1 MRSYVGGTRPQRIS
15 STKYYER
22 ERAKKITKRNWTK
35 RILPI
40 LLAAALLFSIIPV
53 SAAPQDETTTM
64 QEETTML
71 QEETT
76 ASQEETTAAQEETT
90 TSQEET
96 EPVPTNETEVWIEN
110 EPLSVSST
118 TWDADSYA
126 DTSSP
131 FTVICS
137 TSWTA
142 TSNQSWLS
150 ISVTDNTTFT
160 ISAAENA
167 IPSERMG
174 AVTVRTDSG
183 TSIGTIAVTQAGA
196 EPTALTPEAAM
207 IYESAAIGMAHYA
220 STLNNMEFKYDPSIN
235 YGEML
240 EDDSLQFQFANYV
253 ASYDLSNLQNLSDL
267 LETAGY
273 SNADVALFVERWAVA
288 FARMD
293 LWDVWQVINSSG
305 ADLNTEMIFVPL
317 LGQEPLAD
325 VGGMLSIVFNYYY
338 ESIFTGF
345 FEFISDT
352 LSQETFGV
360 DYKEALILYYETQA
374 WSAFQET
381 LVEHHI
387 LVSYSY
393 KWAVASY
400 LKNLAAMNGIFDE
413 IELAQEAMGIGWFEL
428 MTSSYGATFKHDPN
442 KTYSDFGAAMT
453 ETAGIGSDF
462 LSAVLGAGL
471 GDADSLRT
479 ALVSEG
485 FTNVE
490 ATAFIGR
497 MAEVFTYQSLQ
508 SLKDTFTELLDEG
521 TPDSLIS
528 MLTTPALAEDIE
540 DMVGVMIA
548 HNFNVLGTI
557 LSNVEISEDI
567 ATPVMLWLY
576 AAYMQS
582 FSAINDIAV
591 EPGSIPPD
599 DYPIKNYTAKEELT
613 RAGITVAF
621 AEAQGIDVELV
632 EVDETTMQALLEV
645 ILARDL
651 ADLGLMFN
659 GTLLHKGTTASDFL
673 LFSMLCLLFGSENE
687 EFDVFSIVSVLQ
699 TTASFPFDDLFTE
712 LDSLFS
718 RIEFFQKI
726 PHKGRAVHGLRH
738 INFLHSVQSVRLV
751 GVNFIWIHN
760 AGQSVFAF
768 P

>member
-1 MRSYVGGTRPQRIS
+1 
-15 STKYYER
+15 
-22 ERAKKITKRNWTK
+22 
-35 RILPI
+35 
-40 LLAAALLFSIIPV
+40 
-53 SAAPQDETTTM
+53 
-64 QEETTML
+64 
-71 QEETT
+71 
-76 ASQEETTAAQEETT
+76 
-90 TSQEET
+90 
-96 EPVPTNETEVWIEN
+96 
-110 EPLSVSST
+110 
-118 TWDADSYA
+118 
-126 DTSSP
+126 
-131 FTVICS
+131 
-137 TSWTA
+137 
-142 TSNQSWLS
+142 
-150 ISVTDNTTFT
+150 
-160 ISAAENA
+160 
-167 IPSERMG
+167 
-174 AVTVRTDSG
+174 
-183 TSIGTIAVTQAGA
+183 
-196 EPTALTPEAAM
+196 
-207 IYESAAIGMAHYA
+207 
-220 STLNNMEFKYDPSIN
+220 
-235 YGEML
+235 
-240 EDDSLQFQFANYV
+240 
-253 ASYDLSNLQNLSDL
+253 
-267 LETAGY
+267 
-273 SNADVALFVERWAVA
+273 
-288 FARMD
+288 
-293 LWDVWQVINSSG
+293 
-305 ADLNTEMIFVPL
+305 
-317 LGQEPLAD
+317 
-325 VGGMLSIVFNYYY
+325 MLSIVFNYYY

-471 GDADSLRT
+471 GDEDSLRT

-490 ATAFIGR
+490 VAAFIDR

-508 SLKDTFTELLDEG
+508 SLKDTFAELLDEG
-521 TPDSLIS
+521 TPDSLIG
-528 MLTTPALAEDIE
+528 MLTTPVLAEDIE

-548 HNFNVLGTI
+548 HHYYILGTI
-557 LSNVEISEDI
+557 LSSVDISEEI
-567 ATPVMLWLY
+567 ATPVILWLY

-582 FSAINDIAV
+582 FAAINDIAV

-613 RAGITVAF
+613 RTGITVAF
-621 AEAQGIDVELV
+621 AEAQGVDVELV
-632 EVDETTMQALLEV
+632 EVDETTMQALLDV

-712 LDSLFS
+712 LDAFDSLLENEVDIGVDNLGS
-718 RIEFFQKI
+718 SARRISSNLANYLLESWEAIRQEAGALFDEGDDTLDYVLAWVTTLYLQNYAELNAEEFPLIKGSSPISKQKRLENEGVKKQLVTESQLNTVVEC
-726 PHKGRAVHGLRH
+726 P
-738 INFLHSVQSVRLV
+738 VR
-751 GVNFIWIHN
+751 
-760 AGQSVFAF
+760 
-768 P
+768 